1 MNLKIKGKLIVGFAV
16 VVLVLA
22 AAVGSTIWKVT
33 EIAGISDR
41 IVDLRTPTSASS
53 QRMLNNINASLAA
66 LRGYMLT
73 GAPAFKKGRADVW
86 ADIDQASADMDK
98 LSQSW
103 TNSKNVEKWNGFKD
117 ILAEFRAA
125 QTKVEGIAK
134 TIDEQPAT
142 KILVKQAAPQAQ
154 IMVSEITNIINAEQN
169 LPATPERKKIFA
181 MMADVRGTTARGLA
195 NIRAFLLTG
204 DEKFHKLFN
213 VMWKKNGIRFG
224 QLKTNRHL
232 LNPAQAKSFANL
244 NKARTAFLPLPEQM
258 FSIRGS
264 KKWNM
269 ANFTLVSEAAPR
281 AGKLLN
287 ILLGP
292 IDKDG
297 KRSGGMVD
305 NQKRLLNVDAATSS
319 SAIDNLMLMQWILL
333 AAGLLIAVVTVFL
346 TGRAIADPIQ
356 SMTSTMGDLA
366 EGNNDVEIPGLGNS
380 DEIGDM
386 ATAVQVFK
394 ENAIETKRLEKE
406 AEEQRAQ
413 QAKREE
419 EERAAEAKREEEE
432 RDRQKAEQDAEAERQ
447 RQEAERESQEAE
459 AETQRQREAQ
469 EAEELQKQQ
478 AEEERRQMML
488 ELADSFQMSV
498 GGIVE
503 GVSSAATEMQATS
516 EQLTGNAEKTSEES
530 ASVAAAAEQAS
541 ANVQTVAAAAEEL
554 SKSINEISSQVTQS
568 STISSKAVEAANKTN
583 DQVRGLA
590 EAATKI
596 GEVVELIN
604 DIASQTNLLALNAT
618 IEAARAGEAGKGFAV
633 VASEVGNL
641 ANQTAKATEE
651 IGAQIGDIQTATNQ
665 SVDAIQGITGIIGE
679 INEIATGIASAVEEQ
694 GAATQ
699 EIARNVEQAAVGT
712 QDVTTNISGVRQVAE
727 ETGDGANQV
736 KSASTELSTQSELLR
751 GEVDKFLA
759 TIRSEGSD
767 AGDPV
772 NDEIFSSNED
782 SDGDEAEAAA

>member
-1 MNLKIKGKLIVGFAV
+1 MNIKIKGKLIAGFAV
-16 VVLVLA
+16 VIVVLA

-33 EIAGISDR
+33 EIAGVSNR
-41 IVDLRTPTSASS
+41 IVELRTPTSASS
-53 QRMLNNINASLAA
+53 QRMLNNINASLAS

-73 GAPAFKKGRADVW
+73 GAPAFRKGRAAVW
-86 ADIDQASADMDK
+86 ADIDQATADMDK

-103 TNSKNVEKWNGFKD
+103 TNPKNVEKWNGFKG
-117 ILAEFRAA
+117 ILAEFKVA
-125 QTKVEGIAK
+125 QAKVESIAK

-154 IMVSEITNIINAEQN
+154 IMVSEITNIINAEQKM
-169 LPATPERKKIFA
+169 PATPERKALFA

-204 DEKFHKLFN
+204 DKKFQNLFD
-213 VMWKKNGIRFG
+213 VMWKKNAIRFG
-224 QLKTNRHL
+224 QLKANRHL
-232 LNPAQAKSFANL
+232 LSSAQAKSFENFD
-244 NKARTAFLPLPEQM
+244 KARTAFIPLPPQM

-269 ANFTLVSEAAPR
+269 ANFTLITEAAPR
-281 AGKLLN
+281 AGKLLT

-292 IDKDG
+292 IGEDG
-297 KRSGGMVD
+297 KRAGGMVD

-319 SAIDNLMLMQWILL
+319 AAIVDLKLMQWILL
-333 AAGLLIAVVTVFL
+333 AVGLLIAIVTVYL
-346 TGRAIADPIQ
+346 TARSIVNPIQ
-356 SMTSTMGDLA
+356 DMTSTMGELA
-366 EGNNDVEIPGLGNS
+366 DGNNEVDIPGLGNA
-380 DEIGDM
+380 DEIGEM

-413 QAKREE
+413 QAQREE
-419 EERAAEAKREEEE
+419 EERATEAKRDQEE
-432 RDRQKAEQDAEAERQ
+432 RDRQKAEQEAEAERQ
-447 RQEAERESQEAE
+447 RQEVERERQEAE
-459 AETQRQREAQ
+459 TEAQRQREAS
-469 EAEELQKQQ
+469 EAEERQKQQ

-488 ELADSFQMSV
+488 DLADNFQSSV
-498 GGIVE
+498 GGIVN

-516 EQLTGNAEKTSEES
+516 EQLTNNAEKTSEES

-541 ANVQTVAAAAEEL
+541 TNVQTVAAAAEEL
-554 SKSINEISSQVTQS
+554 SKSINEISSQVVQS
-568 STISSKAVEAANKTN
+568 STIASKAVDKAKETN
-583 DQVRGLA
+583 DQVQGLA

-641 ANQTAKATEE
+641 ASQTAKATEE
-651 IGAQIGDIQTATNQ
+651 IGAQINGIQSATNQ
-665 SVDAIQGITGIIGE
+665 SVDAIQGITDVIGE
-679 INEIATGIASAVEEQ
+679 ISEIASGIAAAVEEQ

-699 EIARNVEQAAVGT
+699 EIARNVEQAAIGT

-727 ETGDGANQV
+727 ETGQGAKDVNG
-736 KSASTELSTQSELLR
+736 ASSELSKQSELLR
-751 GEVDKFLA
+751 SEVDKFLV
-759 TIRSEGSD
+759 TIRSDGSD
-767 AGDPV
+767 LNDPV
-772 NDEIFSSNED
+772 NDEDKADFEQ
-782 SDGDEAEAAA
+782 AVA

>member
-1 MNLKIKGKLIVGFAV
+1 MNLRIKGKLIVGFAI

-22 AAVGSTIWKVT
+22 AAVSSTIWKVT

-41 IVDLRTPTSASS
+41 IVDLRTPTSAAS
-53 QRMLNNINASLAA
+53 QKMLNNINASLAT

-73 GAPAFKKGRADVW
+73 GAPSFKEGRAAVW
-86 ADIDQASADMDK
+86 ADIDQTTADMDK
-98 LSQSW
+98 LSQNW
-103 TNSKNVEKWNGFKD
+103 TNPKNVEKWNGFKS
-117 ILAEFRAA
+117 ILGEFRAA
-125 QTKVEGIAK
+125 QAKVEGIAK
-134 TIDEQPAT
+134 SIDEQPAT
-142 KILVKQAAPQAQ
+142 KILVTQAAPQAQ
-154 IMVSEITNIINAEQN
+154 IMVSEITNIINAEQKM
-169 LPATPERKKIFA
+169 PATEERKKIFA

-204 DEKFHKLFN
+204 DKIFQDRFD

-224 QLKTNRHL
+224 QLKANRHL
-232 LNPAQAKSFANL
+232 LNPTQAKSFTNFD
-244 NKARTAFLPLPEQM
+244 NARTAFLPYPDQM

-269 ANFTLVSEAAPR
+269 ANFTLVTEAAPR

-292 IDKDG
+292 IGKDG
-297 KRSGGMVD
+297 KRAGGMVD
-305 NQKRLLNVDAATSS
+305 NQKRLLNVDAAS
-319 SAIDNLMLMQWILL
+319 SASSIADLKLMQWILL
-333 AAGLLIAVVTVFL
+333 AVGMLIAVVTVFL
-346 TGRAIADPIQ
+346 TGRAIANPIQ
-356 SMTSTMGDLA
+356 DMTATMGDLA
-366 EGNNDVEIPGLGNS
+366 DGNNEVDIPGLSNS
-380 DEIGDM
+380 DEIGEM
-386 ATAVQVFK
+386 AAAVQVFK

-406 AEEQRAQ
+406 AEEQRAL
-413 QAKREE
+413 QAKRDE
-419 EERAAEAKREEEE
+419 EERAAEAKREQEE
-432 RDRQKAEQDAEAERQ
+432 RDREQAEKDAEAERQ
-447 RQEAERESQEAE
+447 RQEAERERQEAE

-469 EAEELQKQQ
+469 EAEDRQKQQ

-516 EQLTGNAEKTSEES
+516 EQLSGNAEKTTEES

-554 SKSINEISSQVTQS
+554 SKSINEISGQVTQS
-568 STISSKAVEAANKTN
+568 STIASKAVDEANKTN
-583 DQVRGLA
+583 DQVKGLA
-590 EAATKI
+590 EAAAKI

-651 IGAQIGDIQTATNQ
+651 IGAQINGIQLATNQ
-665 SVDAIQGITGIIGE
+665 SVDAIQGISGIIGE

-712 QDVTTNISGVRQVAE
+712 QDVTSNISGVRQVAE
-727 ETGDGANQV
+727 ETGSGANQV
-736 KSASTELSTQSELLR
+736 KSASTELSTQSEQLR
-751 GEVDKFLA
+751 AEVDKFLD
-759 TIRSEGSD
+759 TIRSDGSD
-767 AGDPV
+767 AGDPI
-772 NDEIFSSNED
+772 NDEDIVGGE
-782 SDGDEAEAAA
+782 EAAVA